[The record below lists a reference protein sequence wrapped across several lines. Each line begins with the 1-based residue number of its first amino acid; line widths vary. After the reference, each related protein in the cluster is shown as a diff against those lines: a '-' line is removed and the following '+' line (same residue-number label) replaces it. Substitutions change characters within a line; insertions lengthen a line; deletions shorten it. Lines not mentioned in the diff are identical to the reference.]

1 MPTIDVVT
9 APIAASAAD
18 LLAVGAYAPASGERS
33 DPVVLSPTA
42 TLLAEASG
50 LDLVAELTAAGFS
63 GKSGA
68 TLRVPTRG
76 VLPSPSLLVVGLGP
90 EAEVDAGSL
99 RRAAAAAVRAAERV
113 ETLTLGLVDAVGD
126 LDVPAAAGA
135 VSEGA
140 VLGAYRFATYRSA
153 EPTDELVS
161 VGIHAASDDLAAV
174 RAAVTL
180 GQVAASAQC
189 LVRDLVNTPPQDK
202 RPPALAARAEEEVAG
217 LPVTVTI
224 LDEDALA
231 EGGYGGILGVGQG
244 SEAPPRLVELRYRPE
259 GAERHVAI
267 VGKGITFDTGGLSLK
282 PSDAMMT
289 MKVDMAGAA
298 TALAVVKA
306 AAQLQLPVA
315 VTAVLALAENMP
327 SGTATRVSD
336 VLTARNGTTIEVT
349 NTDAEGR
356 LVLADALV
364 HAGELEPDAIVD
376 VATLT
381 GAAVIALGD
390 RIGVLMAS
398 DDALAEALLAAGTAA
413 GEPLWRLPLATEAYG
428 DRLEGAVADLR
439 NTAGKEAGTIYAG
452 LFLHRFV
459 PEGLPWAHLD
469 IAGTAWTDAARDE
482 LSKGG
487 TGIPA
492 RTLLTWLQAG

>member
-9 APIAASAAD
+9 APIETSAAD
-18 LLAVGAYAPASGERS
+18 LLAVGVFAPASGERT
-33 DPVVLSPTA
+33 DPLELGPSA
-42 TLLAEASG
+42 ARLAEVAG

-63 GKSGA
+63 GKPGTS
-68 TLRVPTRG
+68 LRVPTRG
-76 VLPSPSLLVVGLGP
+76 ALPATTLLVLGLGAREKVAATP
-90 EAEVDAGSL
+90 L
-99 RRAAAAAVRAAERV
+99 RRAAAVAVQAAERV
-113 ETLTLGLVDAVGD
+113 ETLTLGLLDPIDD
-126 LDVPAAAGA
+126 LDLATIAAA
-135 VSEGA
+135 VTEGA
-140 VLGAYRFATYRSA
+140 VLGAYRFTTYRSEA
-153 EPTDELVS
+153 PTHELTTIALHT
-161 VGIHAASDDLAAV
+161 GSDDLAAV
-174 RAAVTL
+174 RAAVARA
-180 GQVAASAQC
+180 QVVAQAQC

-202 RPPALAARAEEEVAG
+202 RPPALAARTEEEVAG
-217 LPVTVTI
+217 LPITVTV

-244 SEAPPRLVELRYRPE
+244 SQAPPRLVELRYAPE

-289 MKVDMAGAA
+289 MKMDMAGAA

-306 AAQLQLPVA
+306 AAQLELPVA
-315 VTAVLALAENMP
+315 VTSVLALAENMP
-327 SGTATRVSD
+327 SGSATRVSD
-336 VLTARNGTTIEVT
+336 VLVARNGTTIEVT

-381 GAAVIALGD
+381 GAAVVALGD

-398 DDALAEALLAAGTAA
+398 DDDLAEALLTAGTAA
-413 GEPLWRLPLATEAYG
+413 GEPLWRLPVATEAYG

-439 NTAGKEAGTIYAG
+439 NTAGREAGTIYAG

-459 PEGLPWAHLD
+459 PEGTPWAHLD
-469 IAGTAWTDAARDE
+469 IAGTAWTDTARGE
-482 LSKGG
+482 LSKGA

-492 RTLLTWLQAG
+492 RTLLTWLQDG